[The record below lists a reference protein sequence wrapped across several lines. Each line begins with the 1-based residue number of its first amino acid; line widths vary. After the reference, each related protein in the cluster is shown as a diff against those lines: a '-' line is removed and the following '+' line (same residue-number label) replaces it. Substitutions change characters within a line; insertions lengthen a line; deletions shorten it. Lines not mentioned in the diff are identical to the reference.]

1 MFAMGA
7 KAHTRK
13 TLPMEPRRTPHLT
26 SSACFSYRW
35 PLSLLAQ
42 RKEIGHGSSEQTDI
56 GDWGNWPTRACRR
69 EGASCQGTAGARDD
83 EASGE
88 GRIAGQGRSRGR
100 ARGSHEPGHL
110 TDGAPRR
117 TRSVCH
123 VDPVRGGHGGG
134 GASGDHAGGCREAGR
149 YHPLCLYVR
158 RERAPNPG
166 IPHFDSKW
174 KVEQHIRQIGLPAT
188 ILRPVWFMENF
199 TTVAKPSAEGVLM
212 LPMKPARKLAM
223 VALKDIGEFGAA
235 AFLRPNDFLGQA
247 IDLAGDE
254 LTMSETAAQLT
265 HAMGRPIR
273 FQEFPMEQA
282 EAVMAHDL
290 TTMFRWFNEV
300 GYAIDIPTLKQKF
313 QIPLTTFAE
322 WIKTVDWTKG

>member
-1 MFAMGA
+1 MATQSNIILVTGATGQQGGAVARALLTKGQKVRVMTRTPAKVSALAKAGAEVVKGNLTDALDLQAALHGVHGVFAMSTPFETGMDQEVQQGIMLADAA
-7 KAHTRK
+7 KQAGIAQYVYTSVGSAHRNT
-13 TLPMEPRRTPHLT
+13 
-26 SSACFSYRW
+26 
-35 PLSLLAQ
+35 
-42 RKEIGHGSSEQTDI
+42 
-56 GDWGNWPTRACRR
+56 
-69 EGASCQGTAGARDD
+69 
-83 EASGE
+83 
-88 GRIAGQGRSRGR
+88 
-100 ARGSHEPGHL
+100 
-110 TDGAPRR
+110 
-117 TRSVCH
+117 
-123 VDPVRGGHGGG
+123 
-134 GASGDHAGGCREAGR
+134 
-149 YHPLCLYVR
+149 
-158 RERAPNPG
+158 G

-212 LPMKPARKLAM
+212 PPMKSARKLAM
-223 VALKDIGEFGAA
+223 VALKDIDEFGVA

-322 WIKTVDWTKG
+322 WIKTVD